1 MKALT
6 LLFAV
11 AVLALSACQASSPFE
26 LTEDERGL
34 QTANN
39 CDPDASPCKR

>member
-11 AVLALSACQASSPFE
+11 FVLALSACQASSPFE
-26 LTEDERGL
+26 LPEGERGL
-34 QTANN
+34 QTADG
-39 CDPDASPCKR
+39 CDPDASPC